1 VVNIDNAPINVQ
13 FTLPARPFNLYSIG
27 SNGARYPIG
36 PYGNTF
42 TDPIE
47 GFGVRIYEFK

>member
-1 VVNIDNAPINVQ
+1 V
-13 FTLPARPFNLYSIG
+13 FTLPTEYRSTERHGSVNCTFNGLLSMLIT
-27 SNGARYPIG
+27 STI
-36 PYGNTF
+36 